1 MGDERW
7 PKICLK
13 EEMRNW
19 ENGNAS
25 KWIKDIED
33 QTAQEDWYRMDT
45 SRYCPVYGEQKK
57 IVAYEKYWGGKDV
70 KLKVKEQWA
79 KMRCGNI

>member
-1 MGDERW
+1 MESGRQKWEVEARWIASNYIVTILKMGDERW

-45 SRYCPVYGEQKK
+45 SRYCPVYGE
-57 IVAYEKYWGGKDV
+57 
-70 KLKVKEQWA
+70 
-79 KMRCGNI
+79 